1 MIRRLY
7 SFPIVLST
15 QMTINIYILAN
26 QLAERQSCYLLLIFT
41 PPEGNINADSN
52 QIQTLFFFKLEIW
65 VIHEDY
71 VYDISTR
78 IIYGISKYQ
87 IKNNRTF
94 GEYCMRMANII
105 NSTCVR
111 DIFSSISYVYNSTLP

>member
-15 QMTINIYILAN
+15 QMTINIYILSN

-52 QIQTLFFFKLEIW
+52 QIQTFFFFKLEIW

-87 IKNNRTF
+87 IKNYRTF